1 MVSFLNPTWFII
13 KLDFLGKNPIG
24 PKQVKLTLLGN
35 YELKFG
41 KIRIRAKVEMCIRN
55 LAKQK
60 LHHVTLKEEV
70 LMCRDSI
77 S

>member
-1 MVSFLNPTWFII
+1 MKLYFLE
-13 KLDFLGKNPIG
+13 KNPIG

-35 YELKFG
+35 YELKFE
-41 KIRIRAKVEMCIRN
+41 KIRIRTKVEVCVSN

-60 LHHVTLKEEV
+60 LHQVTLKEEV
-70 LMCRDSI
+70 LMCREST